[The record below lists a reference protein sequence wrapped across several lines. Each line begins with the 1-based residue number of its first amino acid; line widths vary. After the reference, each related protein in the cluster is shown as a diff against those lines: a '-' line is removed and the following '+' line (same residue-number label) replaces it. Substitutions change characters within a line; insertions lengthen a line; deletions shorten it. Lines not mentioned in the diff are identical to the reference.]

1 MSAELNDLILTGC
14 APVPLAHY
22 LKALGIFRI
31 VAEQKDHGVKGYWK
45 GDSFWLK
52 NTLDRESLRSFFLE
66 EYRPTPIIAPWNG
79 GSGFYFQE
87 EKLKE
92 KDPLTGKKKKTG
104 RRIKHTAATRALQA
118 ILESKADRLTDY
130 RKSLAVVKS
139 LVEKMGLDEAPGKEE
154 KEELIQA
161 VRNSLP
167 DQAIDW
173 LDASVI
179 LTTEKARFPPLL
191 GTGGNDGNLDFSS
204 NFMQRLADIF
214 EFENENGN
222 SKGRS
227 GSWLDGALFGE
238 NTDGLMSGIAIGQFY
253 PGAVGGPNSASGFSS
268 DSPVNPWDYILM
280 IEGALFFASATVKR
294 LQANMPGVLSYPFSV
309 HPSGVGY
316 GSAAES
322 DEKSARAEIWMP
334 LWEKPA
340 GLSEL
345 KSLMSEGRAQVG
357 ARPARNGV
365 DFARAVASL
374 GVDRGIKSFQR
385 YGFLERNGKNFFS
398 VPLERIMVSRKIQVE
413 LLNDVDGWLDYLRGK
428 ARSDNAPSS
437 VGRALSLLDLSI
449 LALCRESGNDQAQ
462 ATQSW
467 RVQDVLIAL
476 GRCER
481 AIVRSS
487 RWAKEAFV
495 RPVSLLS
502 KEWLIAAND
511 QSPEFFLAASLASV
525 HGRYKDR
532 ENREF
537 TMWLRSQIEPI
548 DHGNFRSF
556 DETLENDAVW
566 SDGEPISVM
575 NDIFSRRIMMAVRS
589 GASGYTD
596 QGNIEAD
603 LGDIAAF
610 IEGHINEK
618 RMMDLLCGLIL
629 VDWSH
634 VSEDFIER
642 RIQSEIISPSASFA
656 LIKLCFAGRKVQGV
670 SVPLVP
676 QIHRRAATGDGFGA
690 LQLAERRL
698 RGSNLPAAKIST
710 KISPELTRR
719 IAAAQLF
726 PIGEWQ
732 VDHLA
737 RIVMSPSVIL
747 EDDQTKMLRSE

>member
-1 MSAELNDLILTGC
+1 MSTKLNDLILMGC
-14 APVPLAHY
+14 APVPLAYY

-31 VAEQKDHGVKGYWK
+31 VAEQKDPGAKGYWK
-45 GDSFWLK
+45 GDCFRLK
-52 NTLDRESLRSFFLE
+52 TTMDRDSLQEFLLE
-66 EYRPTPIIAPWNG
+66 KYSPTPIIAPWNG

-104 RRIKHTAATRALQA
+104 RRTQHTAATRAVQA
-118 ILESKADRLTDY
+118 ILESKAERLSAY
-130 RKSLAVVKS
+130 RESLAIVKS
-139 LVEKMGLDEAPGKEE
+139 LVEKMGLVEAPDKEE

-161 VRNSLP
+161 VRNRLP
-167 DQAIDW
+167 DPAIDW

-179 LTTEKARFPPLL
+179 LTAEKAKFPPLL

-204 NFMQRLADIF
+204 NFMQRLADLL

-222 SKGRS
+222 SNGQS
-227 GSWLDGALFGE
+227 STWLDGALFAE
-238 NTDGLMSGIAIGQFY
+238 NTDSLVSGISIGQFY

-280 IEGALFFASATVKR
+280 IEGALFFASATAKR
-294 LQANMPGVLSYPFSV
+294 LQANTPGVLSYPFSV
-309 HPSGVGY
+309 RSSGVGY

-345 KSLMSEGRAQVG
+345 KTLMSEGRAQVG
-357 ARPARNGV
+357 DRPARNGV

-374 GVDRGIKSFQR
+374 GVDRGLKSFQR

-398 VPLERIMVSRKIQVE
+398 VPLERIVVSRKIQVE
-413 LLNDVDGWLDYLRGK
+413 LLNDVDGWLDSFRGK
-428 ARSDNAPSS
+428 ARSENSPSS
-437 VGRALSLLDLSI
+437 VGRALSLLELSI
-449 LALCRESGNDQAQ
+449 LALCRESSNDQIQ
-462 ATQSW
+462 AW

-481 AIVRSS
+481 SIVKSS
-487 RWAKEAFV
+487 KWAKEAFV
-495 RPVSLLS
+495 RPVSTLT
-502 KEWLIAAND
+502 KEWLIMAND

-525 HGRYKDR
+525 CGRYKDQ

-548 DHGNFRSF
+548 DHVNFRSF
-556 DETLENDAVW
+556 DEKSENDAVW
-566 SDGEPISVM
+566 SEGEPISAM

-589 GASGYTD
+589 GAGSYTD
-596 QGNIEAD
+596 QGKIEAD

-610 IEGHINEK
+610 IEGRINEK

-629 VDWSH
+629 IDWRH
-634 VSEDFIER
+634 VSENFIER
-642 RIQSEIISPSASFA
+642 QIQSDMILPSASFA
-656 LIKLCFAGRKVQGV
+656 LIKLCFAGRKIREMDI
-670 SVPLVP
+670 PPVP
-676 QIHRRAATGDGFGA
+676 QIHRRAASGDGFGA
-690 LQLAERRL
+690 LQLAERRI
-698 RGSNLPAAKIST
+698 RGSNLPAARIST
-710 KISPELTRR
+710 KISPQLMKRT
-719 IAAAQLF
+719 AAALLF
-726 PIGEWQ
+726 PIGERQ
-732 VDHLA
+732 TGLLA
-737 RIVMSPSVIL
+737 DIVLRPRVIQ
-747 EDDQTKMLRSE
+747 DKNSTTMLRSE

>member
-1 MSAELNDLILTGC
+1 MSAGLNDLTLMGC

-31 VAEQKDHGVKGYWK
+31 IAEQKDPGAKGYWK
-45 GDSFWLK
+45 GDCFRLK
-52 NTLDRESLRSFFLE
+52 TTLDRESVSSFFLE

-104 RRIKHTAATRALQA
+104 RRTQQTAATRAVQA
-118 ILESKADRLTDY
+118 ILESKADRLNDY
-130 RKSLAVVKS
+130 RKSLTIAKS
-139 LVEKMGLDEAPGKEE
+139 LVEKLELDEAPDKEE
-154 KEELIQA
+154 KERLIQA

-179 LTTEKARFPPLL
+179 LTAEKARFPPLL
-191 GTGGNDGNLDFSS
+191 GSGGNDGNLDFSS
-204 NFMQRLADIF
+204 NFMQRLADIL
-214 EFENENGN
+214 EFENDSGKSKGN
-222 SKGRS
+222 SV
-227 GSWLDGALFGE
+227 SWLDGALFGE
-238 NTDGLMSGIAIGQFY
+238 NTDGLVSGIAIGQFY
-253 PGAVGGPNSASGFSS
+253 PGAVGGPNSVSGFSS

-374 GVDRGIKSFQR
+374 GVDRGLKSFQR

-413 LLNDVDGWLDYLRGK
+413 LLDDVDGWLDYFRNR

-437 VGRALSLLDLSI
+437 VGRALSLLELSI
-449 LALCRESGNDQAQ
+449 LALCRESSNDQVQ
-462 ATQSW
+462 AW
-467 RVQDVLIAL
+467 RVQDVLMAL

-481 AIVRSS
+481 AIVLSS
-487 RWAKEAFV
+487 KWAKEAFV
-495 RPVSLLS
+495 NPVSPLS
-502 KEWLIAAND
+502 REWLIMAND

-525 HGRYKDR
+525 HGRYKEGD
-532 ENREF
+532 NREF

-548 DHGNFRSF
+548 DHVNLRSL
-556 DETLENDAVW
+556 DEKFENDAVW
-566 SDGEPISVM
+566 SDGEPISAM
-575 NDIFSRRIMMAVRS
+575 NDMFSRRIMMAVRS
-589 GASGYTD
+589 GARSYTD
-596 QGNIEAD
+596 QGKIEAD

-610 IEGHINEK
+610 IEGRINEK

-634 VSEDFIER
+634 VSENFIER
-642 RIQSEIISPSASFA
+642 KMQSDIISPSASYA
-656 LIKLCFAGRKVQGV
+656 LIKLCFAGRKVCDAEI
-670 SVPLVP
+670 PLVL

-698 RGSNLPAAKIST
+698 RASNLPVARVST
-710 KISPELTRR
+710 KIAPELMKRT
-719 IAAAQLF
+719 AAALLF
-726 PIGEWQ
+726 PVGESKTS
-732 VDHLA
+732 HLTD
-737 RIVMSPSVIL
+737 IVLRPRTIQDENL
-747 EDDQTKMLRSE
+747 TTMLRSE

>member
-1 MSAELNDLILTGC
+1 MITELNDLNLMGC

-31 VAEQKDHGVKGYWK
+31 VAEQKDLGVKGYWK
-45 GDSFWLK
+45 GDSIWIK
-52 NTLDRESLRSFFLE
+52 TTLDRESLRSFFLE

-104 RRIKHTAATRALQA
+104 RRTQHTAATRAVQA
-118 ILESKADRLTDY
+118 ILESKSKRLSSY

-139 LVEKMGLDEAPGKEE
+139 LVEKMGLANAPDKEE

-161 VRNSLP
+161 VRNRLSDP
-167 DQAIDW
+167 AIDW

-179 LTTEKARFPPLL
+179 LTTERAKFPPLL

-227 GSWLDGALFGE
+227 GSWLDGALFAE
-238 NTDGLMSGIAIGQFY
+238 NTDCLVSGIAIGQFY

-294 LQANMPGVLSYPFSV
+294 LQTNRPGVLSYPFSV
-309 HPSGVGY
+309 HSSGVGY

-345 KSLMSEGRAQVG
+345 KALMSEGRAQV
-357 ARPARNGV
+357 ADRPARNGV

-374 GVDRGIKSFQR
+374 GVDRGLKSFQR

-398 VPLERIMVSRKIQVE
+398 VPLERIVVSRKIQVE
-413 LLNDVDGWLDYLRGK
+413 LLNDVDVWLDNFRGK

-437 VGRALSLLDLSI
+437 VGRALSLLELSI
-449 LALCRESGNDQAQ
+449 LALCREGSNDPIQA
-462 ATQSW
+462 W

-487 RWAKEAFV
+487 KWAREAFV
-495 RPVSLLS
+495 KPVSLLS
-502 KEWLIAAND
+502 KDWLIAAND

-556 DETLENDAVW
+556 DETLGNDAVW
-566 SDGEPISVM
+566 SDGEPISAM

-589 GASGYTD
+589 GASCCTD
-596 QGNIEAD
+596 QGSIEAD

-610 IEGHINEK
+610 IEGRINEK

-629 VDWSH
+629 VNWPD
-634 VSEDFIER
+634 VSWNFVER
-642 RIQSEIISPSASFA
+642 KIQSDLISPSASFA
-656 LIKLCFAGRKVQGV
+656 LIKLCFAGRKVRDV
-670 SVPLVP
+670 TVPLVP

-698 RGSNLPAAKIST
+698 RRSNLPAARIST

-726 PIGEWQ
+726 PIGERQ

-737 RIVMSPSVIL
+737 KIVMRPSVIR
-747 EDDQTKMLRSE
+747 EDDQTKMLWSE